1 MIDRVLQTP
10 KQKRFLIWSTT
21 ILTPDAHKWGIP
33 FGVVGNGWFC
43 EYISFDD
50 LTFISLF
57 FICLCFV
64 SLSYRVTCK
73 RLSKVIRNC
82 FSFAPLC
89 SEICSENLRHFLNQ
103 SIYTNSKLKRIAIW
117 LLVFSGTSSC
127 LLVFILTPHL
137 FLEILTYLLIG
148 LCDWFYVIQS

>member
-1 MIDRVLQTP
+1 MHTNGE
-10 KQKRFLIWSTT
+10 FLCKSVALGQHGTSFA
-21 ILTPDAHKWGIP
+21 LC
-33 FGVVGNGWFC
+33 GVVGNGWFC

-103 SIYTNSKLKRIAIW
+103 SIYTNSKLKRIAVW
-117 LLVFSGTSSC
+117 LHVFSRTSSC
-127 LLVFILTPHL
+127 LLAFILTPHL
-137 FLEILTYLLIG
+137 LLEILTFLLIG
-148 LCDWFYVIQS
+148 LCDWFYITQS